1 MSTSNAPRPGPA
13 IVPSLTPWYE
23 RTQQAH
29 VVQFYND
36 DEFLLTDLSRFIG
49 TALGGGD
56 AAVVICTKAH
66 RTGLER
72 LLKERG
78 FDLIAA
84 SRRGKYVAL
93 DAAETLDKL
102 MVDGMPSAERFHEL
116 LSGVITRART
126 ASEGED
132 HRVVAFGE
140 MVALLWASGNTD
152 AAVSL
157 EQLWNELGE
166 RHSFSLRCA
175 YPLPG
180 FNRTEHH
187 DAFLHIC
194 EQHSA
199 VIPGESFTS
208 LETEEERFRSIT
220 ALQQKAQ
227 ALETERAQRWEIEQS
242 LRRREAD
249 LAEALENA
257 VEGVQQVGPNGKI
270 LWANHAL
277 LKLLGYSSHEYLGR
291 NLKDFHADPEV
302 FQDFWQRLMR
312 REELYDFAAELRC
325 KDGSVKSVLI
335 HSNGLWE
342 NGQFVHTRCFIRDV
356 TDKKRME
363 EALRESE
370 SRLRQAKEELL
381 SIVEERTAA
390 LRRLSAQVLS
400 LQDLERRRLARE
412 LHDSLGQYLVGLKL
426 NVDVLR
432 QSPENTEMW
441 EHSDELLDRC
451 ISEVRTLSYLLHP
464 PMMDEAGLV
473 SAAQWYVDGFGQ
485 RSGLKV
491 SLHSPEDLGR
501 LPDAVEVSLFRV
513 LQEALTNVHRHS
525 RATEAEV
532 HIVREPEHLVLRIKD
547 NGRGIAPEALR
558 RFHETGA
565 GMGVGLTGMRERVRE
580 LGGSLKLNSSASGTA
595 LEVRVPSGPARA
607 KGSSRTKKV

>member
-1 MSTSNAPRPGPA
+1 MSTSNAPGPGPA
-13 IVPSLTPWYE
+13 AIPPLAPWYE
-23 RTQQAH
+23 RTQRAH
-29 VVQFYND
+29 VVQFYSD
-36 DEFLLTDLSRFIG
+36 DEFLLGELSCFIG
-49 TALGGGD
+49 TALGAGD
-56 AAVVICTKAH
+56 AALVICTKSH
-66 RTGLER
+66 RLGLER
-72 LLKERG
+72 RLRQRG
-78 FDLIAA
+78 FDVATAA
-84 SRRGKYVAL
+84 GKGRYVPV
-93 DAAETLDKL
+93 DAAEMLDSF
-102 MVDGMPSAERFHEL
+102 MVNGTPDADRFTEL
-116 LSGVITRART
+116 LSGAISRAR
-126 ASEGED
+126 AAAEGD
-132 HRVVAFGE
+132 HPRVVAFGE
-140 MVALLWASGNTD
+140 MVALLWDLGNKD
-152 AAVSL
+152 GALRL
-157 EQLWNELGE
+157 EELWNQLA
-166 RHSFSLRCA
+166 HTQSFSLRCA

-180 FNRTEHH
+180 FNRTEHG
-187 DAFLHIC
+187 DALLRIC

-199 VIPGESFTS
+199 VIPGESYTS

-227 ALETERAQRWEIEQS
+227 ALETEKAERWQVEQS

-249 LAEALENA
+249 LAEVLENA
-257 VEGVQQVGPNGKI
+257 IEGVQQVGPDRKI

-277 LKLLGYSSHEYLGR
+277 LKLLGYETQEYIGR
-291 NLKDFHADPEV
+291 DLKEFHVDPSV
-302 FQDFWQRLMR
+302 FGEFWQRLMR
-312 REELYDFAAELRC
+312 REELYNFPAEMRC

-342 NGQFVHTRCFIRDV
+342 NGHFVHTRCFVRDV
-356 TDKKRME
+356 TEKERME

-370 SRLRQAKEELL
+370 SRLRLAKEELQ
-381 SIVEERTAA
+381 SVVEERTAA

-432 QSPENTEMW
+432 QTPENEEMW
-441 EHSDELLDRC
+441 EHSDELLERC

-464 PMMDEAGLV
+464 PMMDEAGLL

-491 SLHSPEDLGR
+491 TLHSPEDLGR

-532 HIVREPEHLVLRIKD
+532 HIGREPAHLVLQVKD
-547 NGRGIAPEALR
+547 NGRGIDPELLR

-580 LGGSLKLNSSASGTA
+580 LGGSLALNSSKSGTI
-595 LEVRVPSGPARA
+595 LRVRVPAGQAR
-607 KGSSRTKKV
+607 GTEYSRLRKL